1 MEQKLT
7 YELLALVGGA
17 MAGYG
22 AMFVFLIKWMT
33 RKNDDLLK
41 IVLGNDRQWKD
52 RAEEML
58 RNIEECV
65 EGEHCVYADDRDYV
79 HEKLRQIGAACLRER
94 DG

>member
-1 MEQKLT
+1 MDKQMI
-7 YELLALVGGA
+7 ELIAVIATA

-22 AMFVFLIKWMT
+22 AMFGFLIRWIT

-41 IVLGNDRQWKD
+41 IVLGNDRHWKD

-65 EGEHCVYADDRDYV
+65 EGEHCAYADDQSFV
-79 HEKLRQIGAACLRER
+79 HDKLREIGAACLREK
-94 DG
+94 GE

>member
-1 MEQKLT
+1 MDKI
-7 YELLALVGGA
+7 ELIGVISAA

-22 AMFVFLIKWMT
+22 AMFGFLIRWIT

-65 EGEHCVYADDRDYV
+65 EGEHCVYSNDRDFV
-79 HEKLRQIGAACLRER
+79 REKLREIGAACLRER
-94 DG
+94 GQ

>member
-1 MEQKLT
+1 MDKI
-7 YELLALVGGA
+7 ELIGVISAA

-22 AMFVFLIKWMT
+22 AMFGFLIRWIT

-58 RNIEECV
+58 RNIEGCV
-65 EGEHCVYADDRDYV
+65 ENEHCVYADDREFV
-79 HEKLRQIGAACLRER
+79 HDKLREIGAACLRER
-94 DG
+94 GE

>member
-1 MEQKLT
+1 MEQKLV
-7 YELLALVGGA
+7 YELLALIGGA

-41 IVLGNDRQWKD
+41 IVLGNDRHWKD

-65 EGEHCVYADDRDYV
+65 EGEHCAYGNDREFV
-79 HEKLRQIGAACLRER
+79 HDKLREIGAACLRER
-94 DG
+94 GE

>member
-1 MEQKLT
+1 MENSH
-7 YELLALVGGA
+7 LLEMIAIVSGA

-22 AMFVFLIKWMT
+22 AMFTFLIRWIT

-65 EGEHCVYADDRDYV
+65 EGEHCVYADDKDFV
-79 HEKLRQIGAACLRER
+79 HEKLREIGAACLRER
-94 DG
+94 NE